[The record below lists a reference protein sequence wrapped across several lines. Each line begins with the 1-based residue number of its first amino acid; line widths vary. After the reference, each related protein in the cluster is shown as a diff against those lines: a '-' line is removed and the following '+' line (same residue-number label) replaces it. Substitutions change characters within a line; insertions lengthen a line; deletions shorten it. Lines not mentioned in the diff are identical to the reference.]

1 MPRKLTTDEF
11 IENARTVHGERYD
24 YSLVE
29 YVNNRTKVK
38 ISCSEHGIFLQAPH
52 DHVNSKSNCPECS
65 GNVKRDNKRFES
77 DARAVHGDRYDY
89 SLVEYVNN
97 SSKVKIKCKEHGVFV
112 QEAYTHLSGSMCPK
126 CRLEINSLNK
136 TSTTSE
142 FIRKARQ
149 VHEGRY
155 DYTNTEYKDSGRK
168 VTITCL
174 THGDFDQVAI
184 THTSGHGCPKCGDE
198 ASAKYRAF
206 TNEEFIIKSGKI
218 HDNKYRYTKTRYV
231 TGRSKVII
239 TCATHGDFTKT
250 ASDHLSGQGCGKCV
264 KRNQDKSYVY
274 VLYGEGRCK
283 IGVSAVIPR
292 RLRELKEATP
302 FEFSMVGVWSAGD
315 KTLSLTVER
324 LIHSYFERFTSGL
337 SGFDGATEWF
347 DIPPF
352 ETCDLITTLLG
363 APINDIF

>member
-11 IENARTVHGERYD
+11 IEKARNVHGGRYD

-65 GNVKRDNKRFES
+65 GNVKRDSKRFES
-77 DARAVHGDRYDY
+77 DARAVHGNRYDY

-97 SSKVKIKCKEHGVFV
+97 SSKVKIKCKAHGVFV

-126 CRLEINSLNK
+126 CRLEINSFNRTL
-136 TSTTSE
+136 TTSE
-142 FIRKARQ
+142 FTIKARQ
-149 VHEGRY
+149 AHGDAY
-155 DYTNTEYKDSGRK
+155 DYNKTEYKDSSHK

-174 THGDFDQVAI
+174 LHGDFDQVAV

-198 ASAKYRAF
+198 SSATYRTF
-206 TNEEFIIKSGKI
+206 TTEEFINKSHKI
-218 HDNKYRYTKTRYV
+218 HGNKYGYAKTRYEN
-231 TGRSKVII
+231 GRSKVII
-239 TCATHGDFTKT
+239 TCETHGDFIKT

-264 KRNQDKSYVY
+264 KRNQDKSYIY
-274 VLYGEGRCK
+274 LMYGDGKCK
-283 IGVSAVIPR
+283 VGVSAVIPR
-292 RLRELKEATP
+292 RLRELKECTP
-302 FEFSMVGVWSAGD
+302 FEFEMLGVWHAGD

-324 LIHSYFERFTSGL
+324 FIHDHFKDKNAKLTNFG
-337 SGFDGATEWF
+337 GATEWF
-347 DIPPF
+347 DMLPF
-352 ETCDLITTLLG
+352 EACDLLTAFLG
-363 APINDIF
+363 APVK

>member
-11 IENARTVHGERYD
+11 IRKARAVHGDRYD
-24 YSLVE
+24 YSSVE

-77 DARAVHGDRYDY
+77 DARAVHGELYDY

-97 SSKVKIKCKEHGVFV
+97 SSKVKIVCKEHGEFV
-112 QEAYTHLSGSMCPK
+112 QEAYTHLSGSICPK
-126 CRLEINSLNK
+126 CRIKINSINK
-136 TSTTSE
+136 TLSTNE

-149 VHEGRY
+149 VHGDRY
-155 DYTNTEYKDSGRK
+155 DYTNAEYKDSSHK
-168 VTITCL
+168 VTITCH
-174 THGDFDQVAI
+174 THGDFDQVAV

-198 ASAKYRAF
+198 ASAKYRTF
-206 TNEEFIIKSGKI
+206 TNEEFINKSRRI
-218 HDNKYRYTKTRYV
+218 HNNKYSYLKTRYG
-231 TGRSKVII
+231 TNRSKVII
-239 TCATHGDFTKT
+239 TCPIHGDFTKT

-264 KRNQDKSYVY
+264 KRNQDKSYIY
-274 VLYGEGRCK
+274 VLYGEGKCK
-283 IGVSAVIPR
+283 IGVSAVVPR

-302 FEFSMVGVWSAGD
+302 FEFSLVGLWLAGD

-324 LIHSYFERFTSGL
+324 LVHGYFERFNSGL
-337 SGFDGATEWF
+337 YGFPGATEWF
-347 DIPPF
+347 DMPPF
-352 ETCDLITTLLG
+352 ETCDLITILLG
-363 APINDIF
+363 APENDII